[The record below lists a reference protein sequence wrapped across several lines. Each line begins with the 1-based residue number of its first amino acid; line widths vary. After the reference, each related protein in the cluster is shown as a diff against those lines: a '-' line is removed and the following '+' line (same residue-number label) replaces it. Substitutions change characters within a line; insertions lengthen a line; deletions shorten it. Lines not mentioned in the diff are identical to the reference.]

1 MLIRF
6 TCENF
11 LSFTEETEFLN
22 TANTRSTKLKDH
34 IIRSKP
40 SHIPILKTT
49 AIYGANASGKSN
61 FLEAIIF
68 SKNIVA
74 SYKKDITD
82 HRISS
87 HQSKF
92 SQTSDSKFEYEFKS
106 ENLVFRYGFII
117 NQTQVKAEWLY
128 QKSIVATSAE
138 KTIFTRKN
146 QSIDNQEEIKN
157 IIKKET
163 SDDHFFDYCAK
174 GLRPEQ
180 LFLHKL
186 KDNNIKFVD
195 QIFDWFNSI
204 KLFDTK
210 TTIDDF
216 TFRNIKAE
224 QFVNII
230 SATLLRFDSNIS
242 DIILEEITEINKP
255 TDIKLTHLESFKND
269 LAEALYD
276 NLKTLNN
283 YDLTFFFSYVFIKE
297 EDKIKQKQ
305 LFIIRNGQ
313 KFSLQEESDGINRLL
328 DLTMILFYRKNTI
341 WLIDE
346 LEKSLHPYLAKLFIE
361 FFFYLSKNKEN
372 QLIFTTHLPY
382 LLNLDLLRKDE
393 IWFVEKDKNM
403 NSIIK
408 SLAEYKLNDAKKG
421 LDIEKQYLQG
431 RFGVVPF
438 ISSSFF
444 K

>member
-22 TANTRSTKLKDH
+22 TANTRSIKLKDH

-40 SHIPILKTT
+40 SHIPILKGT

-138 KTIFTRKN
+138 KTIFTREN
-146 QSIDNQEEIKN
+146 QIINHQEEIKN

-163 SDDHFFDYCAK
+163 NDNHFFDYCAK

-195 QIFDWFNSI
+195 QIFDWFQSI
-204 KLFDTK
+204 AFITPSTTLVDIWLDNRLFFAKPTLFIDFLKKTLHLFDHQ
-210 TTIDDF
+210 IAD
-216 TFRNIKAE
+216 
-224 QFVNII
+224 I
-230 SATLLRFDSNIS
+230 SLD
-242 DIILEEITEINKP
+242 EIAEINKP
-255 TDIKLTHLESFKND
+255 TDIKNCDDIIT
-269 LAEALYD
+269 LYD
-276 NLKTLNN
+276 ILKTPTERD
-283 YDLTFFFSYVFIKE
+283 YFIPIGKYFFIKE
-297 EDKIKQKQ
+297 EGKIKQQQ

-313 KFSLQEESDGINRLL
+313 KFSLQEESMGINRLL
-328 DLTMILFYRKNTI
+328 DLTMILSRCKNTI

-346 LEKSLHPYLAKLFIE
+346 LENSLHPYLAKLFIKM
-361 FFFYLSKNKEN
+361 FFHLSKNNEN

-408 SLAEYKLNDAKKG
+408 SLAEYKFNDAKNG

-444 K
+444 E

>member
-22 TANTRSTKLKDH
+22 TANTRSNKLKDH

-40 SHIPILKTT
+40 SHIPILKGT

-61 FLEAIIF
+61 FLKAIIF

-74 SYKKDITD
+74 NCKKDI
-82 HRISS
+82 HEHYISS

-92 SQTSDSKFEYEFKS
+92 SQTADSKFEYEFKIAH
-106 ENLVFRYGFII
+106 EVFRYGFII
-117 NQTQVKAEWLY
+117 NQTQVKAEWLH
-128 QKSIVATSAE
+128 QKSIVATGVE
-138 KTIFTRKN
+138 KTIFKREN
-146 QSIDNQEEIKN
+146 HIINPEGEIKN
-157 IIKKET
+157 IIK
-163 SDDHFFDYCAK
+163 DDHFFDYCVK
-174 GLRPEQ
+174 GLRSEQ

-186 KDNNIKFVD
+186 KENKIEFVNKILDWFDSIVFVD
-195 QIFDWFNSI
+195 KDTEFSKILPNELI
-204 KLFDTK
+204 KKEEKFINFFK
-210 TTIDDF
+210 
-216 TFRNIKAE
+216 
-224 QFVNII
+224 
-230 SATLLRFDSNIS
+230 SALCLFDSNIS
-242 DIILEEITEINKP
+242 DVVLEEITEINKS
-255 TDIKLTHLESFKND
+255 TDIKYVEPYLVEK
-269 LAEALYD
+269 LYD
-276 NLKTLNN
+276 LLKKFGDN
-283 YDLTFFFSYVFIKE
+283 YDDFCLPYDGYFFTKE
-297 EDKIKQKQ
+297 GEKIKQKQ
-305 LFIIRNGQ
+305 LFIIRNNK
-313 KFSLQEESDGINRLL
+313 KFSLKEESLGINRLV
-328 DLTMILFYRKNTI
+328 DLLPILFNYKNKI

-346 LEKSLHPYLAKLFIE
+346 LENSLHPYLAYQLVKG
-361 FFFYLSKNKEN
+361 FFHFSQNNES
-372 QLIFTTHLPY
+372 QLIFTTHLSY

-408 SLAEYKLNDAKKG
+408 SLAEYQTTNTKQA

-444 K
+444 E

>member
-40 SHIPILKTT
+40 SHIPILKGT

-61 FLEAIIF
+61 FLKAIIF

-138 KTIFTRKN
+138 KTIFTREN
-146 QSIDNQEEIKN
+146 QIINHQEEIKN
-157 IIKKET
+157 IIKNET
-163 SDDHFFDYCAK
+163 NDNHFFDYCVK

-195 QIFDWFNSI
+195 QIFDWFESI
-204 KLFDTK
+204 ELFNTK
-210 TTIDDF
+210 TTLDYHSWF
-216 TFRNIKAE
+216 NITEELINAIRTALC
-224 QFVNII
+224 F
-230 SATLLRFDSNIS
+230 FDSNIS

-255 TDIKLTHLESFKND
+255 EDIKLRHFYLPM
-269 LAEALYD
+269 AENIYGI
-276 NLKTLNN
+276 LKQPDVRNFVF
-283 YDLTFFFSYVFIKE
+283 DRDFFVKE
-297 EDKIKQKQ
+297 EGKIKQKQ

-313 KFSLQEESDGINRLL
+313 KFSLQEESDGINKLL
-328 DLTMILFYRKNTI
+328 DLAIILFNLKNKI

-361 FFFYLSKNKEN
+361 VFSYVSKNKEN

-408 SLAEYKLNDAKKG
+408 SLAEYKFNDAKKG

>member
-22 TANTRSTKLKDH
+22 TANTRSIKLKDH

-40 SHIPILKTT
+40 SHIPILKGT

-61 FLEAIIF
+61 FLKAIIF

-74 SYKKDITD
+74 NCKKDI
-82 HRISS
+82 HEHFISS

-92 SQTSDSKFEYEFKS
+92 SQTADSKFEYEFKIAH
-106 ENLVFRYGFII
+106 EVFRYGFII
-117 NQTQVKAEWLY
+117 NQTQVTAEWLY
-128 QKSIVATSAE
+128 QKSIVAASAE
-138 KTIFTRKN
+138 KTIFTREN
-146 QSIDNQEEIKN
+146 QIINHQEEIKN
-157 IIKKET
+157 IIKSEDKG
-163 SDDHFFDYCAK
+163 DLFFDYCVK
-174 GLRPEQ
+174 GLRSEQ

-195 QIFDWFNSI
+195 QVFDWFNSI
-204 KLFDTK
+204 K

-216 TFRNIKAE
+216 PFTNTSEKELIKFIRSVLTF
-224 QFVNII
+224 
-230 SATLLRFDSNIS
+230 FDRNIS
-242 DIILEEITEINKP
+242 DIILEEISEINKP
-255 TDIKLTHLESFKND
+255 EDIKLQPFDLP
-269 LAEALYD
+269 LAENLYGKIKNPD
-276 NLKTLNN
+276 LLNFVF
-283 YDLTFFFSYVFIKE
+283 DSYLFAKE
-297 EDKIKQKQ
+297 GNKIKQKQ
-305 LFIIRNGQ
+305 LLIIRNGQ
-313 KFSLQEESDGINRLL
+313 KFSLQEESDGINKLL
-328 DLTMILFYRKNTI
+328 HLTIILYVNNNKI

-346 LEKSLHPYLAKLFIE
+346 LEKSLHPHLAKLFIE
-361 FFFYLSKNKEN
+361 LFFYVSKNNEN

-408 SLAEYKLNDAKKG
+408 SLVEYQTANTKNG

-444 K
+444 E

>member
-40 SHIPILKTT
+40 SHIPILKGT

-106 ENLVFRYGFII
+106 LDKVFRYGFII

-138 KTIFTRKN
+138 KTIFTREN
-146 QSIDNQEEIKN
+146 QIINHQEEIRN

-186 KDNNIKFVD
+186 KDNNIKFVN
-195 QIFDWFNSI
+195 QIFDWFDSI

-216 TFRNIKAE
+216 TF
-224 QFVNII
+224 VNTSEKELINFI
-230 SATLLRFDSNIS
+230 RSVLTFFDRNIS
-242 DIILEEITEINKP
+242 DIILEEISEINKP
-255 TDIKLTHLESFKND
+255 EDIKLQPFYLP
-269 LAEALYD
+269 LAENLYGKIKNPD
-276 NLKTLNN
+276 LLNFVF
-283 YDLTFFFSYVFIKE
+283 DSYLFAKE
-297 EDKIKQKQ
+297 GNKIKQKQ
-305 LFIIRNGQ
+305 LFIIRNDQ
-313 KFSLQEESDGINRLL
+313 KFSLQEESDGINKLL
-328 DLTMILFYRKNTI
+328 DLTTILYVHNNKI

-346 LEKSLHPYLAKLFIE
+346 LEKSLHPHLAKLFIE
-361 FFFYLSKNKEN
+361 AFFYVSEN
-372 QLIFTTHLPY
+372 NESQLIFTTHLPY

-408 SLAEYKLNDAKKG
+408 SLVEYQTDNTKNG

-444 K
+444 E